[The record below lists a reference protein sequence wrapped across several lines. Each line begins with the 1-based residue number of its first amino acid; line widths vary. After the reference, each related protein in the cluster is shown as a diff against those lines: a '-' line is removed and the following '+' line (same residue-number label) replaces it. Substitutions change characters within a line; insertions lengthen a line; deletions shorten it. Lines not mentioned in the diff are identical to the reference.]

1 MLLFVYDI
9 LAKQSGSLI
18 KGLKMAIKEPVI
30 VKLDNFNKN
39 AFVKT
44 LSKFLVDVKYKF
56 YLQRTVQ
63 GKYLWSLDD
72 LLFTPIEK
80 IDKKRFR
87 DIPNTIKILLQ
98 KKEAGRG
105 KIDAEFMTNVVEP
118 LAYARLNHGNSQSL
132 QIIQAEKQVRYGKYF
147 DKKFFESLSDEEAKI
162 YLLRRLYGHISSDVK
177 PLVKQFILNSKYA
190 DLNDVYESFND
201 EKLSLNEITS
211 VWNNFLKPRL
221 VELIQTQGEIE
232 PTNGQK
238 YLKMSN
244 SSYTN
249 SHNKVNVYY
258 KVEDVLLSTVIKNII
273 SVVPDYNETLWN
285 DYEKRCIF
293 VNSTLV
299 NDIDY
304 IVNNKLPIVMEPNK
318 MRQLENERQIIVD
331 KIAVEIKKHA
341 ESIIEYNKIISGLYD
356 ELEAKDNQIAFF
368 KENSNKIKEQA
379 VIAEMQRKI

>member
-1 MLLFVYDI
+1 M
-9 LAKQSGSLI
+9 I
-18 KGLKMAIKEPVI
+18 KELKMIIKESI
-30 VKLDNFNKN
+30 TVKLDNFNKN

-44 LSKFLVDVKYKF
+44 LSKFLVDTKYKF

-80 IDKKRFR
+80 IDNKRFK

-105 KIDAEFMTNVVEP
+105 KIDVEFMTNVVEP
-118 LAYARLNHGNSQSL
+118 LAYARLNHGSSKSR

-147 DKKFFESLSDEEAKI
+147 DKEFFESLSDEEAKI
-162 YLLRRLYGHISSDVK
+162 YLLRRLYGHISSDYK
-177 PLVKQFILNSKYA
+177 PLIKQFVLKSKYA
-190 DLNDVYESFND
+190 DLNDIYESFND
-201 EKLSLNEITS
+201 EKLSLNEIA
-211 VWNNFLKPRL
+211 VIWNNFLRPRL
-221 VELIQTQGEIE
+221 VELIQTKGEIE

-249 SHNKVNVYY
+249 NRSKVNVYY
-258 KVEDVLLSTVIKNII
+258 KAEDALLSTVIKNII
-273 SVVPDYNETLWN
+273 SVIPDYKETLWN
-285 DYEKRCIF
+285 DYEKRCFF
-293 VNSTLV
+293 VNSILV
-299 NDIDY
+299 NNIDY
-304 IVNNKLPIVMEPNK
+304 IVNNKLPIIMEPNK
-318 MRQLENERQIIVD
+318 MRQLEKERQIIVD
-331 KIAVEIKKHA
+331 KIAIEIKKHA

-379 VIAEMQRKI
+379 VIAEMQKKI